1 MAAAQK
7 WIPIHAGLGSRG
19 LRSNSGTKAHAE
31 KLFLNVGP
39 SPGCPTRLP
48 FLTHVCLVCL
58 ARLCPHGCPL
68 STHSL
73 ASPISVP
80 SGCLAHRLP
89 SGFWLCV
96 CRYRVPA
103 LPALPLSLSKPAKL
117 CPWAPDP
124 LWPFVTLCD
133 WCIEL
138 SESSMNSNGMIC
150 MFF

>member
-1 MAAAQK
+1 MAAK
-7 WIPIHAGLGSRG
+7 NKTLLSFTKVEWLRHRSESRYLRGLGSRG

-117 CPWAPDP
+117 CP
-124 LWPFVTLCD
+124 
-133 WCIEL
+133 
-138 SESSMNSNGMIC
+138 
-150 MFF
+150 